1 MRKALY
7 YNVRPAKNEDGSR
20 IGWADISIDDRRQ
33 MFRWFKTEEEAISH
47 ALLAAGQFRRPF
59 DITAVYQCGRAEY
72 VPPAPVTE
80 THNARYIPAKEPR
93 KRKARKARKAVKR
106 TRKPARHK

>member
-1 MRKALY
+1 MQKPLY

-20 IGWADISIDDRRQ
+20 IGWADISIEDRRQ

-47 ALLAAGQFRRPF
+47 ALLAAGQFQRPF
-59 DITAVYQCGRAEY
+59 DITTVYQHGRAEY

-80 THNARYIPAKEPR
+80 THNAPYVPAVAPRKR
-93 KRKARKARKAVKR
+93 KRKARKAAKR
-106 TRKPARHK
+106 ARKPARHK